1 MNRANTRFSLAL
13 IAILIGGGI
22 LAALIAFPI
31 PEGNAEPLLLALG
44 LVLGWGGTV
53 FGFYFGTSESS
64 AQKSELMADRPTGHA
79 GDPVHTEEEGNPDV

>member
-1 MNRANTRFSLAL
+1 MTRQKMRFVLAI

-22 LAALIAFPI
+22 LAALIAFQI
-31 PEGNAEPLLLALG
+31 PEGNVEPLLLALG

-64 AQKSELMADRPTGHA
+64 AQKTELLADRPSGRE
-79 GDPVHTEEEGNPDV
+79 GDPVHTEEEHDV

>member
-1 MNRANTRFSLAL
+1 VNRANTRFSLAL

>member
-79 GDPVHTEEEGNPDV
+79 GDPVHTEEEGKPDV

>member
-1 MNRANTRFSLAL
+1 MTRAKTRFTLAL
-13 IAILIGGGI
+13 IAIVIGGGI

-31 PEGNAEPLLLALG
+31 PDGNAEPLLLALG

-64 AQKSELMADRPTGHA
+64 AQKTELLERRPTGEA
-79 GDPVHTEEEGNPDV
+79 DDPVHVEDEHGSR

>member
-1 MNRANTRFSLAL
+1 MNRSNTRFSLAL

-79 GDPVHTEEEGNPDV
+79 GDPVHTEEEGKPDV